1 MSKKTNYRKKYQ
13 LELINYFDTEKIYY
27 DKSII
32 KSIMSKVA
40 INSRNKYAC
49 VDFEEEL
56 AESGIEN
63 GKFFYNEHN
72 KQDTYNRRVSR
83 L

>member
-32 KSIMSKVA
+32 KGIMSKVA
-40 INSRNKYAC
+40 INSRNKYGC

>member
-1 MSKKTNYRKKYQ
+1 MSEKINYRKKYQ
-13 LELINYFDTEKIYY
+13 LELINYFDAEKISY
-27 DKSII
+27 DKSVI

-40 INSRNKYAC
+40 INSRNKYGC

-56 AESGIEN
+56 GESGIEN

-72 KQDTYNRRVSR
+72 KQDTYNRKISR
-83 L
+83 F